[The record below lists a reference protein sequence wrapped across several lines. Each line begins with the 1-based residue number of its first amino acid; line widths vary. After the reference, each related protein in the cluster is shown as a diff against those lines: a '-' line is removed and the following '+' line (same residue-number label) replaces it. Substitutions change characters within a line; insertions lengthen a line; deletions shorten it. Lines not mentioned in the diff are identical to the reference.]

1 MSRSDRASYDQ
12 TQIDWHRLGNYAQ
25 RVARETRVPRGSETM
40 TQYVTRQRE
49 VRGGLLGLSTRIECY
64 SEPVT
69 STVTA
74 DHWVLDQRYWR
85 KNEKL
90 PGGRVKWFYEW
101 IYYCL
106 GVDGSLLYRLE
117 SADEIEGCHENRD
130 DPIVRPMSDYDVEQ
144 FDFEPLCV
152 SRRGQ
157 FGIESNLI
165 RDDKKLRHH
174 AKGVGLSLALKKL
187 LERHASQ

>member
-1 MSRSDRASYDQ
+1 LYDQ

-25 RVARETRVPRGSETM
+25 RVARETKVLRSSKTM
-40 TQYVTRQRE
+40 TRYATRQRE
-49 VRGGLLGLSTRIECY
+49 VRGGFLGLSTRTECY

-101 IYYCL
+101 TYYCL
-106 GVDGSLLYRLE
+106 GVDGLLLYRLE
-117 SADEIEGCHENRD
+117 SADEIEDGHENTD
-130 DPIVRPMSDYDVEQ
+130 DPIVRPMSSYDVEQ
-144 FDFEPLCV
+144 FDFEPLHI
-152 SRRGQ
+152 SRKGQ
-157 FGIESNLI
+157 FGIESNSI

-174 AKGVGLSLALKKL
+174 AKGVGLSHALKKL
-187 LERHASQ
+187 LERHASP